1 MNAIAP
7 ATFATRRAFFGTS
20 LPRVWRRQSQPS
32 SFGQFVLGVFLVT
45 QCLDGI
51 LTYTGVTIF
60 GMGVEANPVI
70 VALMTYLGHGL
81 GLLSAKI
88 IAGALGIWLHL
99 FHIDSVVAI
108 LAAFYLTAAV
118 APWTLILFF

>member
-1 MNAIAP
+1 MW
-7 ATFATRRAFFGTS
+7 TRQNRPS
-20 LPRVWRRQSQPS
+20 L
-32 SFGQFVLGVFLVT
+32 FGQFVLGVFLVA

-60 GMGVEANPVI
+60 GIGVEANPVI
-70 VALMTYLGHGL
+70 VALMTHLGHGL

-88 IAGALGIWLHL
+88 LAAGLGIWLHL
-99 FHIDSVVAI
+99 FQIDSVVAI
-108 LAAFYLTAAV
+108 LAGFYLTAAV